1 MKALFR
7 MRSIFLLSVL
17 LMVSTHSYAQKNMTG
32 DAFQTPSGNIHCAWE
47 GSGVR
52 CDILSRQG
60 PTPAKPKD
68 CPVDYGHAFG
78 LPVKGAG
85 ARLCAGDTVAGSHP
99 TLPYG
104 AKWSRNG
111 IECESEKTGLTCKNQ
126 TNNGFSLSKA
136 SQKFF

>member
-1 MKALFR
+1 MAALFKMKFR
-7 MRSIFLLSVL
+7 FLLSISL
-17 LMVSTHSYAQKNMTG
+17 LFSTHSFAQKNMTG

-60 PTPAKPKD
+60 ASPPKPKD
-68 CPVDYGHAFG
+68 CPLDYGHAFG
-78 LPVKGAG
+78 LPMKGAA
-85 ARLCAGDTVAGSHP
+85 ARICAGDTVAGAHP

-104 AKWSRNG
+104 AKWSRGG

-126 TNNGFSLSKA
+126 TNHGFSLSKA
-136 SQKFF
+136 AQKLF